1 MIILASVVLY
11 ASSGLASA
19 SFGRQQL
26 SASQDPASMEADPW
40 VGGFRGMTCRGG
52 LYTSNTVNGSGD
64 KLNAIKFIVKQ
75 PAQPIDFVT
84 IGGAQNAQRTL
95 LFWGDSHAAA
105 LASEVDALA
114 LSLGYK
120 AIYHVLDGVN
130 PTPAFALPE
139 TGKWIKDRF
148 RDHISESGDEINRFT
163 VLGRRLISEKPDVLL
178 FVCRYDGR
186 LFERMRPYFEEAA
199 RHTKLLVVQQPPV
212 MDIAEVCTVDY
223 FAFQRDRYGKQLERL
238 RVSEPMT
245 SAAGRSDFETKFRK
259 YFNNN
264 QNVVFIETQDLLK
277 NPDGS
282 VKWWD
287 GHGALYYIDT
297 NHLSPFG
304 AKLFVPR
311 IAKALSASEN

>member
-1 MIILASVVLY
+1 
-11 ASSGLASA
+11 
-19 SFGRQQL
+19 
-26 SASQDPASMEADPW
+26 
-40 VGGFRGMTCRGG
+40 
-52 LYTSNTVNGSGD
+52 
-64 KLNAIKFIVKQ
+64 
-75 PAQPIDFVT
+75 
-84 IGGAQNAQRTL
+84 
-95 LFWGDSHAAA
+95 
-105 LASEVDALA
+105 
-114 LSLGYK
+114 
-120 AIYHVLDGVN
+120 
-130 PTPAFALPE
+130 
-139 TGKWIKDRF
+139 
-148 RDHISESGDEINRFT
+148 
-163 VLGRRLISEKPDVLL
+163 
-178 FVCRYDGR
+178 
-186 LFERMRPYFEEAA
+186 
-199 RHTKLLVVQQPPV
+199 

-245 SAAGRSDFETKFRK
+245 SAAGRSDFEIKFRK